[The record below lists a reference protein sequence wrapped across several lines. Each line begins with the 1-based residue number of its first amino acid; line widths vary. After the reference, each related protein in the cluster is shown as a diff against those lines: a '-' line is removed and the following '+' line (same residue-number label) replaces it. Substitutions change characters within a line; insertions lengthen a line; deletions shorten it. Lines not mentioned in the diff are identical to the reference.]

1 MSPTAYKKGLGRINS
16 LTLAKLKAILLL
28 LSMVFNRG
36 KNPLVSVAECKH
48 DKLLTSTV
56 YNCTFQLLSLAEFA

>member
-1 MSPTAYKKGLGRINS
+1 MSPTAYRKGLGRINS

-36 KNPLVSVAECKH
+36 KNPLGFCG
-48 DKLLTSTV
+48 
-56 YNCTFQLLSLAEFA
+56 